1 MLLRRLVL
9 FCLLVATP
17 VRAQAPGASSR
28 LDEIIARGTLRV
40 GLTGD
45 YRPFSVLDKSTGEYS
60 GLDVDAAHNLAQAL
74 GVKLEIVP
82 TTWASLVA
90 DALSSKFDIG
100 MGGISVT
107 LERQKSAFFSTP
119 VMRTGKAAIARC
131 TDKDRFDTLPAI
143 DQPSTRVIVNP
154 GGTNERF
161 DRGSLRQAQIMVFPD
176 NAHIFDEL
184 ASGHAD
190 VMITDSVETRLQ
202 QKMHPDLCAIHPD
215 QTFDFGELA
224 YLLPRDMALKLFVD
238 QWLHIS
244 TENGSF
250 PKLAQHWLE

>member
-45 YRPFSVLDKSTGEYS
+45 YRPFSTLDKSTGEYS
-60 GLDVDAAHNLAQAL
+60 GLDVDAARNLAQAL

-82 TTWASLVA
+82 TTWPSLVA
-90 DALSSKFDIG
+90 DTVSSKFDIG

-119 VMRTGKAAIARC
+119 VTRTGKAAI
-131 TDKDRFDTLPAI
+131 
-143 DQPSTRVIVNP
+143 
-154 GGTNERF
+154 
-161 DRGSLRQAQIMVFPD
+161 
-176 NAHIFDEL
+176 
-184 ASGHAD
+184 
-190 VMITDSVETRLQ
+190 
-202 QKMHPDLCAIHPD
+202 
-215 QTFDFGELA
+215 
-224 YLLPRDMALKLFVD
+224 
-238 QWLHIS
+238 
-244 TENGSF
+244 
-250 PKLAQHWLE
+250 